1 MRQTKSTRKLLEG
14 SNSKGINHKNTLAYK
29 STNLYSLI
37 KLLIKINAKIS
48 LKKLKRYNLYKF
60 TYFNS
65 D

>member
-48 LKKLKRYNLYKF
+48 KKFK
-60 TYFNS
+60 TI
-65 D
+65 